1 MDVAFIPACEDAN
14 CVRAVHVRVSQEPT
28 RLATLSVAMMQ
39 RLFPGKDHPVKARAV
54 HHLAVA
60 GVSRNRVHHGLIL
73 AKEYQAMCVG
83 AVRARSHAAAA
94 SVLMFS
100 VIAGGCN
107 CCRSLRLA
115 AGRDTAEVANSHHV
129 IAGCLQVEWAPVHDE
144 NPQRVVVCFW

>member
-1 MDVAFIPACEDAN
+1 MEVASISAREGAD
-14 CVRAVHVRVSQEPT
+14 CVRAVHVHVSQEPT

-83 AVRARSHAAAA
+83 AVRARSDDTVAR
-94 SVLMFS
+94 VWLFC
-100 VIAGGCN
+100 VIAGGCD

-129 IAGCLQVEWAPVHDE
+129 IAGCLQVV
-144 NPQRVVVCFW
+144 